1 VQNYHQ
7 LKNKIGVYLLYTNEE
22 LSYIGRSSNLQK
34 RLNQHFYPKDQ
45 FYQEWKSKI
54 TKIEYYL
61 CSLIGNTDII
71 ETYLINKLNPI
82 FNIDKVYIGGIDLFI
97 ELPEKHEIKIEK
109 KEKVENCSYS
119 FYNIC
124 KSLIN
129 KDISLES
136 IEISHPEVVI
146 AFNKLGPKKIRALG
160 CNITKIRY
168 ELNNFDKQDE
178 IYQHIKNNVKPGFYT
193 SADAKVKLKRIYS
206 NYGIK
211 KSPKTSDFEK
221 ALNVKLIS
229 KLIDGK
235 RVRGYKVIF

>member
-71 ETYLINKLNPI
+71 ETYLINKLNPV

-109 KEKVENCSYS
+109 RENCSYS

-146 AFNKLGPKKIRALG
+146 AFNKLGPKKIKALG
-160 CNITKIRY
+160 YQKDKITKEINI
-168 ELNNFDKQDE
+168 LNQQSDIDKA
-178 IYQHIKNNVKPGFYT
+178 IKTQFTPGFY
-193 SADAKVKLKRIYS
+193 SLVQVKDILIVLYDKLSFKKIPKAIDIELVFNVKVLKKTVNGKRIQ
-206 NYGIK
+206 
-211 KSPKTSDFEK
+211 
-221 ALNVKLIS
+221 
-229 KLIDGK
+229 
-235 RVRGYKVIF
+235 GYNIM